1 MAEHSR
7 YRRRCKAKG
16 LRRPHPSTLQA
27 KKGAGMSASARQSD
41 ERLLTIL
48 DRAYRGETL
57 SRIADDM
64 GLAKESVRTQ
74 TRRVLRADLAESG
87 EPSGVV
93 RLAYPWARV

>member
-1 MAEHSR
+1 MN
-7 YRRRCKAKG
+7 
-16 LRRPHPSTLQA
+16 
-27 KKGAGMSASARQSD
+27 ASARQSD
-41 ERLLTIL
+41 EQLLTIL

-57 SRIADDM
+57 GRIADDM